1 MEGSN
6 FQLKIHPADGQ
17 KFCEHFHV
25 SFLIYEKQPN
35 HAQPQFFGYT
45 NLFHHYLPYSKAN
58 IDGQDPEIAE
68 AVCVNLKQGVATLQ
82 DDMRPLTQEVI

>member
-1 MEGSN
+1 MKGN
-6 FQLKIHPADGQ
+6 QIRLG
-17 KFCEHFHV
+17 
-25 SFLIYEKQPN
+25 PN
-35 HAQPQFFGYT
+35 FFGYT

-82 DDMRPLTQEVI
+82 DDMRPLTQEVIWPNEAERVTLSSV